1 MLTLKVLRS
10 KTNQTQATVA
20 KAIGVDRTTY
30 AKYESGASEP
40 SFEMLQRM
48 AKYYNVSVG
57 FLMGET
63 ELSTNSDHI
72 RIPVLGRVAAGI
84 PIDAIEEVIDWED
97 ISADMVAGGAEYF
110 GLQIKGDSMEPKI
123 SSGDIVIV
131 RKQPDVESGEVA
143 VVLVNGYDAT
153 VKRVKKSAAGITLI
167 ANNPAYDP
175 VFYSNEDIE
184 KLPVAI
190 LGRVVELRAKI

>member
-97 ISADMVAGGAEYF
+97 ISADMVTGGAEYF

-143 VVLVNGYDAT
+143 VVLVNGDDAT